1 MITFFDDAG
10 VLTATVA
17 DAWADAVAA
26 SAGRSYRVA
35 LSGGRSAARLF
46 AEWAAR
52 VDARGID
59 VSQCEFFWAD
69 ERCVPPD
76 HPDSNYLLAHE
87 ALFAPLGIAAGRI
100 HRIPGENGPVAA
112 AAAASAELRAVSGIA
127 GETLPVLDLVLL
139 GMGEDGHV
147 ASLFPGD
154 DAAFADAHSLF
165 RPVHNSPKPPPQR
178 VTLGQAVIT
187 AAREVWVVVT
197 GEGKEAPLR
206 EALSGTGTHPLANIL
221 RQRQET
227 RLFST
232 TRIASAP

>member
-1 MITFFDDAG
+1 MITCFDDADT
-10 VLTATVA
+10 LTATVA
-17 DAWADAVAA
+17 AAWADDVAA
-26 SAGRSYRVA
+26 SAGRPYRVA

-46 AEWAAR
+46 AEWATR
-52 VDARGID
+52 VNARGID
-59 VSQCEFFWAD
+59 IRQCEFFWAD

-76 HPDSNYLLAHE
+76 HPDSNYLLARE
-87 ALFAPLGIAAGRI
+87 ALFAPLGIDAVRI
-100 HRIPGENGPVAA
+100 HRIPGEMGPVAA
-112 AAAASAELRAVSGIA
+112 AAAASAGLRAVSGA
-127 GETLPVLDLVLL
+127 TGDTLPVLDLVLL

-165 RPVHNSPKPPPQR
+165 RPVHDSPKPPPER
-178 VTLGQAVIT
+178 VTLGQAVIV
-187 AAREVWVVVT
+187 AAREVWVVIT

-221 RQRQET
+221 RLRQKT

-232 TRIASAP
+232 TRIAPAP